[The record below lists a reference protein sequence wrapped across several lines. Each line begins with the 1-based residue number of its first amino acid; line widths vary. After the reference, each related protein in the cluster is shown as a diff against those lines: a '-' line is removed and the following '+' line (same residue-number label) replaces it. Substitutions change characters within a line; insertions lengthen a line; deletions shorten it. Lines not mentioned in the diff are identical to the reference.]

1 MRKFRKFPYR
11 LLCILLI
18 ITVLIINYCS
28 MQNQH
33 NKPTLIYGTPVQFVE
48 DLDIDTIN
56 IDQIA
61 NDDTHLYLLDSD
73 EGVLRVFDLDGN
85 YLYTLAFYDYPNGA
99 FMFAVKDRYL
109 YVRDPHSHVYVFLE
123 GEFIQFIERD
133 DANNIL
139 ESIDFEKSSTDYVIK
154 FASVWKVCETGD
166 ICVIKRPLSS
176 VLYQHRIRLP
186 LIVGLGF
193 TLAFISFFVA
203 QRKKY

>member
-1 MRKFRKFPYR
+1 MKLRRMIGIILILV
-11 LLCILLI
+11 LLLLTI
-18 ITVLIINYCS
+18 SGCNSY
-28 MQNQH
+28 
-33 NKPTLIYGTPVQFVE
+33 KPALTYGTSVRFVE
-48 DLDIDTIN
+48 ELDIDTIN

-133 DANNIL
+133 DANSIL
-139 ESIDFEKSSTDYVIK
+139 ENVDFEKSSTDYVIK

-166 ICVIKRPLSS
+166 ICVIKRPLYS
-176 VLYQHRIRLP
+176 VLYQDRIRMLV
-186 LIVGLGF
+186 IVGLGF
-193 TLAFISFFVA
+193 AYAFIRFFVA
-203 QRKKY
+203 KRKRYNINK

>member
-1 MRKFRKFPYR
+1 MKLRRMIVSILIVV
-11 LLCILLI
+11 LLLLTI
-18 ITVLIINYCS
+18 SGCNSY
-28 MQNQH
+28 
-33 NKPTLIYGTPVQFVE
+33 KPALTYGTPVRFVE
-48 DLDIDTIN
+48 ELDIDTIN

-123 GEFIQFIERD
+123 GEFIQFIGRD

-166 ICVIKRPLSS
+166 VCVIKRPLYS
-176 VLYQHRIRLP
+176 VLYQDRIRILV
-186 LIVGLGF
+186 IVGLGF
-193 TLAFISFFVA
+193 AYAFIRFFVA
-203 QRKKY
+203 KRKRYNINK